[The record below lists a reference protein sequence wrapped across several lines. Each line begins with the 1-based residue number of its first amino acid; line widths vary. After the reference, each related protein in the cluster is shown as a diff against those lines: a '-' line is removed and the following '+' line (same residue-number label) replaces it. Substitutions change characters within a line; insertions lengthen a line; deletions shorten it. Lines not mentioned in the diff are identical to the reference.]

1 MSSGTI
7 KNSYQKEV
15 ILVSTEKIIQPL
27 EKLHL
32 LHKSLYQI
40 AKKKTDIIKSGDIDA
55 LRSVLNDETK
65 HIQAIK
71 KFETE
76 LSENVATYLE
86 QNDYI
91 KSDFKLNDCINIL
104 IEPAKTKVTQLKIA
118 LENQIKELKYQ
129 NELNQQM
136 LEQSLQFVN
145 LSLDIIVPDIDSFN
159 YDRPGQHILAG
170 QEGRSIFDSKA

>member
-1 MSSGTI
+1 MSAD
-7 KNSYQKEV
+7 
-15 ILVSTEKIIQPL
+15 KIIQSL
-27 EKLHL
+27 ENLHL

-55 LRSVLNDETK
+55 LRSLINDETK
-65 HIQAIK
+65 HIQAIR

-76 LSENVATYLE
+76 LSRNATTFLE
-86 QNDYI
+86 QNGYS

-129 NELNQQM
+129 NDLNQEM

-145 LSLDIIVPDIDSFN
+145 LSLDIILPDIDSFN
-159 YDRPGQHILAG
+159 YDRPGQNLQTG